1 MTHVRTLV
9 ARFRQSLPFRQR
21 EEPRGT
27 DRAFDNR
34 DAVTSARAGDTG
46 DGQSGGM
53 PPPSWVKDYDE
64 GRPRK

>member
-1 MTHVRTLV
+1 MARVRTLV
-9 ARFRQSLPFRQR
+9 ARFRRILPFRRRAQPH
-21 EEPRGT
+21 EPG
-27 DRAFDNR
+27 RAFDNW